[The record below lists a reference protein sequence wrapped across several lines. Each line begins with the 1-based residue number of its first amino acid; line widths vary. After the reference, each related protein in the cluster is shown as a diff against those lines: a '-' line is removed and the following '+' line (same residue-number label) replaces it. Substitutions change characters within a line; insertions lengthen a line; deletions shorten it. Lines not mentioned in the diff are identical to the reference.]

1 MDIKKSF
8 EAAAEK
14 LKGAKYVLLVLLL
27 GVVLLLLP
35 TGGDKKTGE
44 GENAAVDPQNA
55 ERPERELE
63 ARLEEILSLVDGA
76 GEVRV
81 LLTLSTD
88 GERVLAR
95 DTETSSED
103 RDGEGRSETSESAV
117 IVSRSGGGSEAVE
130 VSYNYPSYRGAV
142 VAAEGAGDPRVKL
155 NLLEAVKAAT
165 GLSGERIVVC
175 RLGGGK

>member
-88 GERVLAR
+88 GPYCNI
-95 DTETSSED
+95 
-103 RDGEGRSETSESAV
+103 GR
-117 IVSRSGGGSEAVE
+117 
-130 VSYNYPSYRGAV
+130 
-142 VAAEGAGDPRVKL
+142 
-155 NLLEAVKAAT
+155 
-165 GLSGERIVVC
+165 
-175 RLGGGK
+175 